1 MSAAVDTNASYLTAT
16 RGWKSWAYTLDH
28 KRIGMMYL
36 FGILGAL
43 LLGGAFA
50 LLVRAELCASKGE
63 ARRLITQGGVYVNNQ
78 RESAP
83 DKKLDLSSMG
93 TESYVFLR
101 SGKKNYRLLH
111 VS

>member
-50 LLVRAELCASKGE
+50 LLVRMELWSPGQTIAGKDAYNKFFTLP
-63 ARRLITQGGVYVNNQ
+63 AR
-78 RESAP
+78 
-83 DKKLDLSSMG
+83 
-93 TESYVFLR
+93 
-101 SGKKNYRLLH
+101 
-111 VS
+111 

>member
-1 MSAAVDTNASYLTAT
+1 MFGGGSLADARDADLARARR
-16 RGWKSWAYTLDH
+16 RGRRHRDRPRAELEA
-28 KRIGMMYL
+28 G
-36 FGILGAL
+36 LGL
-43 LLGGAFA
+43 ID

-83 DKKLDLSSMG
+83 DRKLDLSSMG

>member
-1 MSAAVDTNASYLTAT
+1 MFGGSLADAKDADLAALAGVVGVTAIPRGELEAGLGLVDV
-16 RGWKSWAYTLDH
+16 
-28 KRIGMMYL
+28 
-36 FGILGAL
+36 
-43 LLGGAFA
+43 
-50 LLVRAELCASKGE
+50 LVRAELCASKGE

-93 TESYVFLR
+93 TDSYVFLR

-111 VS
+111 VA